1 MNARKIHLVTL
12 VTLVAAALAVPASAS
27 ANHMFVHN
35 NAEGKHVKLEGE
47 PEVTVS
53 GNLRFSDGIGAYEC
67 SVTSQVKLRTE
78 EALMTSLVYNLND
91 CVGEGDLE
99 GCVLLSAAPASEE
112 ENLSP
117 ANPWTVDIRPQN
129 TALNITGM
137 EIYFGFDEETC
148 IVPEIILTA
157 EVMATPNNTN
167 AITAL
172 GLSEIAAVTHVGAFE
187 LPASVNGSLIVEP
200 IKTYGIT

>member
-1 MNARKIHLVTL
+1 MHSKKAVLVVL
-12 VTLVAAALAVPASAS
+12 SALVASLLVVPATAS

-47 PEVTVS
+47 PEVTLS
-53 GNLRFSDGIGAYEC
+53 GNVRFSDGIGAYEC

-78 EALMTSLVYNLND
+78 EALITSLVFNLND

-99 GCVLLSAAPASEE
+99 ECVLLSAAPASEE
-112 ENLSP
+112 ENLS
-117 ANPWTVDIRPQN
+117 AENPWTVDIRPQN

-137 EIYFGFDEETC
+137 EIYLGFDEETC
-148 IVPEIILTA
+148 IVPEVILTA
-157 EVMATPNNTN
+157 EVMATANNTN